1 MVPPCSPM
9 TAEGE
14 ILPTPHRTRHLENRR
29 CPTRARPLRRVRRF
43 WGRIRKIVL
52 HPPLHRLRRAQKS
65 PGFPGLCASPK
76 CLIHLAFFVW
86 RRDPESNRARRICN
100 PLHNRFAIA
109 PGSAL
114 RPLFSAKKKGSRG
127 FPVFLI
133 WSGIR
138 GSNSRPISW
147 QGIAL
152 PTELIP
158 HVFHATRREPDR
170 VPIQSPRVSYSM
182 PPSTTAASGCGYQ

>member
-1 MVPPCSPM
+1 MATQWLHGNFCRFALLQISHQTIDYWCLRPDSNPYTLREVADFKSAAS
-9 TAEGE
+9 TDFA
-14 ILPTPHRTRHLENRR
+14 
-29 CPTRARPLRRVRRF
+29 TRAA
-43 WGRIRKIVL
+43 
-52 HPPLHRLRRAQKS
+52 HRLCEGLAMHQGS
-65 PGFPGLCASPK
+65 PREPCAK
-76 CLIHLAFFVW
+76 NIRWVCW

-138 GSNSRPISW
+138 GSNSRPIPW

-170 VPIQSPRVSYSM
+170 VPIQSRRISDST